1 MTPPELLPW
10 LARWDLLPDGAGLV
24 TPTSRLLPVR
34 RDGVPL
40 MLKLATVPEE
50 RRGNAVMAW
59 WDGDGAA
66 PVFACEA
73 GALLM
78 ERAEGRRS
86 LAAMARTGE
95 DATATAILCDAVA
108 ALHRP
113 RAGPLPELVPLDA
126 WFEGLW
132 PVAAAEGGLLARAAE
147 TARRLL
153 ATPAPVVVL
162 HGDMHHGN
170 LLDFGVGGWLAI
182 DPKGLIGPRGFDY
195 GNIFANPDL
204 DAPEPPVAVRPE
216 IFARR
221 LAVVTER
228 SGLDRAALLDW
239 IVAVCGLS
247 AAWFIADRMP
257 AEIDLAVA
265 AMAAA
270 ARDA

>member
-1 MTPPELLPW
+1 LPW
-10 LARWDLLPDGAGLV
+10 LARWDLVPDGAAHV

-34 RDGVPL
+34 RDRVPL

-50 RRGNAVMAW
+50 RRGGHAMAW
-59 WDGDGAA
+59 WGGDGAA
-66 PVFACEA
+66 PVLACEA
-73 GALLM
+73 DALLM
-78 ERAEGRRS
+78 ERAAGRRS
-86 LAAMARTGE
+86 LAAMARGGK
-95 DATATAILCDAVA
+95 DAAATAILCDAVA

-113 RAGPLPELVPLDA
+113 RPGPLPELVPLEP

-153 ATPAPVVVL
+153 AAPAPAVVL

-170 LLDFGVGGWLAI
+170 VLDFGARGWLAI

-204 DAPEPPVAVRPE
+204 DDPAPPVAVRPA

-221 LAVVTER
+221 LEVVTAR
-228 SGLDRAALLDW
+228 AGLGRAELLDW

-247 AAWFIADRMP
+247 AAWFIADGMP
-257 AEIDLAVA
+257 AGIDLAVMA
-265 AMAAA
+265 LAAA